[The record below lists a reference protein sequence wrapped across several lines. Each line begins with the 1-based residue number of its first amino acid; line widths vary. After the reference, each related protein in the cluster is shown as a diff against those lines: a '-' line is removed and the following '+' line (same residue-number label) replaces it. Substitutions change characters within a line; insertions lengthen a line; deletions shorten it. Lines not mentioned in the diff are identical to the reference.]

1 MLFASWIHVESLS
14 VEILFRG
21 QKQAAICWPDPSA
34 ESQGG
39 KWFLEPPGVLR
50 EILGFKSLKKFILKV
65 CLRSGNRTLAF
76 SASLHFCRHG
86 GGPAR

>member
-1 MLFASWIHVESLS
+1 MRYTVLI
-14 VEILFRG
+14 
-21 QKQAAICWPDPSA
+21 WPDPSA

-86 GGPAR
+86 GGSAHRTRRFLMVAPAAVPAGVL